1 MAKSSPAA
9 CGATSRRADDRRDQG
24 RARSRRGC
32 VRGARVNYRVGGSV
46 ASSAR
51 TTLDV
56 DLVADLRGAHVTPFV
71 EWLQADY
78 YVDADMI
85 VGDREPPGRG
95 RGVRRG
101 RGARG
106 GGVSAARREQPI
118 SPAALEPF
126 GLWLERHVPGLVS
139 EIQHRPPFVN

>member
-1 MAKSSPAA
+1 M
-9 CGATSRRADDRRDQG
+9 
-24 RARSRRGC
+24 
-32 VRGARVNYRVGGSV
+32 GGSV